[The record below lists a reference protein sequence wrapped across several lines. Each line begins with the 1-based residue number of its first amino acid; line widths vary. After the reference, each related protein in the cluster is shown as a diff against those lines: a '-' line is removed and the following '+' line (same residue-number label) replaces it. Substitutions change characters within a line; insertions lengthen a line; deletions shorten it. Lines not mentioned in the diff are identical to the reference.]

1 MRALIPVA
9 AMLMAI
15 GDRGRSA
22 LLDGFVASPRIVRRG
37 WWSDQIGSMIA
48 MAGRVSGVGNRVP
61 VEAVMARRAFQTR
74 EIARA
79 ANE

>member
-37 WWSDQIGSMIA
+37 LWSDQSGSMIA
-48 MAGRVSGVGNRVP
+48 MAGRVIGELVGSGIGFLWKR
-61 VEAVMARRAFQTR
+61 
-74 EIARA
+74 
-79 ANE
+79 